1 MEIKKARHL
10 QVGKYDEEF
19 VSTPFLERKWVS
31 VDSLL
36 IHLTEILD
44 YDDKFH
50 CVHDFNED
58 KIIELMKLLSSNS
71 KGFINEPSFNSD

>member
-1 MEIKKARHL
+1 MEIKKARNL

-19 VSTPFLERKWVS
+19 VSTSFLECKWIS

-36 IHLTEILD
+36 EHLTEILD
-44 YDDKFH
+44 YDDTFH

-71 KGFINEPSFNSD
+71 AKTKTYKTI